1 MKKALM
7 PLLLIA
13 VGILLLASVAYW
25 YENKY
30 SSQGPFPPRYGH

>member
-7 PLLLIA
+7 PLLLIVA
-13 VGILLLASVAYW
+13 GMVLLAAVAYW

-30 SSQGPFPPRYGH
+30 GPDGPFPSEHHH